1 MTRIFKLLVTV
12 AGILVIV
19 PTLIWACGLIIFTGS
34 ICSMVTI
41 KNPERTDAMIV
52 LTGGANRVSRGFDLL
67 ARGKAQY
74 LLISGVHKDAKLN
87 ELVKIWGSK
96 RTLPD
101 CCITLGREAENT
113 IGNSIEAQKWV
124 ARNKVKTVRLIT
136 ANYHMPRALVE
147 FRHTL
152 PGITIIPDPVIPKNF
167 NPRQS
172 EFWKITFTE
181 YHKLILSTVRVLFF
195 PSDTSPVP
203 QALK

>member
-1 MTRIFKLLVTV
+1 MTSIFKLLVTV
-12 AGILVIV
+12 AGIMVIV
-19 PTLIWACGLIIFTGS
+19 PALVWACGLIIFTGS
-34 ICSMVTI
+34 VCSMVTA
-41 KNPERTDAMIV
+41 KNPSKTDAIIV

-67 ARGKAQY
+67 SRGKAQY

-87 ELVKIWGSK
+87 ELLKIWGNK
-96 RTLPD
+96 RPLPD
-101 CCITLGREAENT
+101 CCITLGKEAENT

-136 ANYHMPRALVE
+136 ANYHMQRALLE

-152 PGITIIPDPVIPKNF
+152 PGIEIIADPVIPTNF
-167 NPRQS
+167 TPRES

-181 YHKLILSTVRVLFF
+181 YHKLLLSTVRVLFF
-195 PSDTSPVP
+195 PLDTSPVP

>member
-1 MTRIFKLLVTV
+1 MTSIFKLLVTV
-12 AGILVIV
+12 AGIMVIV
-19 PTLIWACGLIIFTGS
+19 PALVWACGLIIFTGS
-34 ICSMVTI
+34 VCSMVTA
-41 KNPERTDAMIV
+41 KNPSKTDAIIV

-67 ARGKAQY
+67 SRGKAQY

-87 ELVKIWGSK
+87 ELLKIWGNK
-96 RTLPD
+96 RPLPD
-101 CCITLGREAENT
+101 CCITLGKEAENT

-136 ANYHMPRALVE
+136 ANYHMQRALLE

-152 PGITIIPDPVIPKNF
+152 PGIEIIPDPVIPTHF
-167 NPRQS
+167 TPRES

-181 YHKLILSTVRVLFF
+181 YHKLLLSTVRVLFF
-195 PSDTSPVP
+195 PLDTSPVP